1 MNIAGNIW
9 KLYVI
14 KTSKWFMIYMPI
26 IVLFIQSNGLSLRE
40 VMLVNAIYSIS
51 IAFFEI
57 PSGYFSDRLGRKNS
71 IVLGTLFITA
81 QFGAYS
87 LSYDF
92 WSLGLGAVI
101 GGLGASFIS
110 GTDSALLYDSLHILD
125 RKGDY
130 LKWEGRTY
138 AIGTFSEAVAAIIG
152 GWLAYTYGLRYPVY
166 AQVGISFIGV
176 LTALTLVEPPIQ
188 KEHNRGNWEQMRYIL
203 RHTFLENKKLRFYI
217 LLAAISGLSSLLLAW
232 FAQPYF
238 DYKNIEENQIGY
250 LWAALNITVAF
261 FALNAHHS
269 SKIVTSKQLIFL
281 ILSGFAIGYAV
292 LGWYGGA
299 SLGIG
304 LTAMFIMYALR
315 GLATPSF
322 LNLINQ
328 NAPSDM
334 RATVLSIR
342 GFTVRVLYALFAP
355 ILGWVADVYS
365 IQETFLLMGVV
376 IGLATIVA
384 IGFYSLILQDKT

>member
-14 KTSKWFMIYMPI
+14 KTSKWFMVYMPI
-26 IVLFIQSNGLSLRE
+26 IVLFIQSNGLNLRE

-71 IVLGTLFITA
+71 IILGTLFITA

-87 LSYDF
+87 LSFDF

-110 GTDSALLYDSLHILD
+110 GTDSALLYDSLSILD

-138 AIGTFSEAVAAIIG
+138 AIGTFSEAVAAILG

-166 AQVGISFIGV
+166 VQVGISFIGV

-188 KEHNRGNWEQMRYIL
+188 KEQKRGNWEQMRYIL
-203 RHTFLENKKLRFYI
+203 RHTFLENKKLRFFI
-217 LLAAISGLSSLLLAW
+217 LLAAISGLCSLLLAW

-238 DYKNIEENQIGY
+238 DYKNIEANKIGY
-250 LWAALNITVAF
+250 LWAALNVTVAF

-269 SKIVTSKQLIFL
+269 SKVLTSKQLVFV
-281 ILSGFAIGYAV
+281 ILSGFGIGYAV

-304 LTAMFIMYALR
+304 LAAMFVMYALR

-365 IQETFLLMGVV
+365 IQETFLLMGGI

>member
-1 MNIAGNIW
+1 
-9 KLYVI
+9 
-14 KTSKWFMIYMPI
+14 
-26 IVLFIQSNGLSLRE
+26 
-40 VMLVNAIYSIS
+40 MLVNAIYSIS

-71 IVLGTLFITA
+71 IVLGTLFITG
-81 QFGAYS
+81 QFIAYS

-110 GTDSALLYDSLHILD
+110 GTDSALLYDSLSILD

-138 AIGTFSEAVAAIIG
+138 AIGTFSEAVAAILG
-152 GWLAYTYGLRYPVY
+152 GWLAYTYGLRAPIY
-166 AQVGISFIGV
+166 AQVGISCLGV
-176 LTALTLVEPPIQ
+176 FTALTLVEPPIQ
-188 KEHNRGNWEQMRYIL
+188 KEHKKGNWEQMRYIL

-217 LLAAISGLSSLLLAW
+217 LLAAIAGLSSLLLAW

-238 DYKNIEENQIGY
+238 DYKNIEENNIGY

-261 FALNAHHS
+261 FALYAHHS
-269 SKIVTSKQLIFL
+269 SKLFSSKQLTFI
-281 ILSGFAIGYAV
+281 ILFGFGIGYAV
-292 LGWYGGA
+292 LGYYGGTY
-299 SLGIG
+299 LGLG
-304 LTAMFIMYALR
+304 LMAMFVMYALR
-315 GLATPSF
+315 GLATPTF

-328 NAPSDM
+328 HAPSDM

-342 GFTVRVLYALFAP
+342 GFTVRILYALFAP
-355 ILGWVADVYS
+355 ILGWVTDVYS
-365 IQETFLLMGVV
+365 IQETFLLMGAV
-376 IGLATIVA
+376 IALATMVA
-384 IGFYSLILQDKT
+384 IGFYSLILQDKS